1 MQMTVEDGTPG
12 AGFDDGSG
20 DRLQGSLTALSR
32 LCTGRVPLE
41 DVLTQVATFAVAAIP
56 HADGAGL
63 TLLEPNRADTIV
75 VTAPF
80 VTEVDAIQ
88 YSLGDGPCISAAAQ
102 GQTMMSGS
110 LGGDLRWRQFG
121 SKVARLGVHSVV
133 SLPLITPTGVIGAM
147 NVYAHAK
154 NAFDERAAELGELFA
169 TPAAVAVENAQILD
183 QTQRLVQQLQVAM
196 AERGIIDQSLGI
208 IMSRSGV
215 SADEAMA
222 RLRRMSQTEHVKLAR
237 IAQSVV
243 DEALRRARARHPE

>member
-12 AGFDDGSG
+12 EGFDGGSG
-20 DRLQGSLTALSR
+20 DRLQGSLIALSR

-56 HADGAGL
+56 HAVGAGL

-75 VTAPF
+75 ATAPF

-88 YSLGDGPCISAAAQ
+88 YSLGDGPCISATAQ

-169 TPAAVAVENAQILD
+169 TPAAVAVQNAQILD

-196 AERGIIDQSLGI
+196 TERGIIDQSLGI

-243 DEALRRARARHPE
+243 DEAQRRARARHPE

>member
-1 MQMTVEDGTPG
+1 M
-12 AGFDDGSG
+12 
-20 DRLQGSLTALSR
+20 
-32 LCTGRVPLE
+32 
-41 DVLTQVATFAVAAIP
+41 
-56 HADGAGL
+56 
-63 TLLEPNRADTIV
+63 
-75 VTAPF
+75 
-80 VTEVDAIQ
+80 
-88 YSLGDGPCISAAAQ
+88 
-102 GQTMMSGS
+102 
-110 LGGDLRWRQFG
+110 
-121 SKVARLGVHSVV
+121 V

-169 TPAAVAVENAQILD
+169 TPAAVAVQNAQILD

-196 AERGIIDQSLGI
+196 TERGIIDQSLGI

>member
-1 MQMTVEDGTPG
+1 
-12 AGFDDGSG
+12 
-20 DRLQGSLTALSR
+20 
-32 LCTGRVPLE
+32 
-41 DVLTQVATFAVAAIP
+41 
-56 HADGAGL
+56 
-63 TLLEPNRADTIV
+63 
-75 VTAPF
+75 
-80 VTEVDAIQ
+80 
-88 YSLGDGPCISAAAQ
+88 
-102 GQTMMSGS
+102 MMSGS

-196 AERGIIDQSLGI
+196 TERGIIDQSLGI